1 MQTKMADE
9 GVFDPNLQGDS
20 MFMLVPHYQCSL
32 EGLREAYSGQP
43 VAYFG
48 SESVPF
54 IRDGLVF
61 YHKESHYHFGP
72 TPLTL
77 IWKDSLSSRYLVFN
91 SSQRV
96 ALQVIE
102 QQQVDGRQPS
112 DVNSMEESDSSSFHK
127 QTTNGSDSGSLFA
140 ATLEG
145 FVLVTLD
152 ADTINQHKIKCGDIV
167 RFEIGGAL
175 ETDQGPALAA
185 PRFAG
190 RAAQGGRGG
199 GADGWSKVLFQAAA
213 RAGAGAAYAALE
225 ESVASRT
232 VEVATHNNDAQ
243 HEPSR

>member
-1 MQTKMADE
+1 MADE

-91 SSQRV
+91 SS
-96 ALQVIE
+96 
-102 QQQVDGRQPS
+102 
-112 DVNSMEESDSSSFHK
+112 

-243 HEPSR
+243 YEPSR